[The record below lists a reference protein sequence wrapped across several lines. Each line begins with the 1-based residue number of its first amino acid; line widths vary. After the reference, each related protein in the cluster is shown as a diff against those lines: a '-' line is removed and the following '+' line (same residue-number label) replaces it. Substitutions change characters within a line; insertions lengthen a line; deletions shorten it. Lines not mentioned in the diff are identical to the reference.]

1 MGVSNFFGSH
11 ACPKATFGVLGDTT
25 CLPKNVTGA
34 TQWFCKINGSL
45 ATEQDRVLFFLKIF
59 LRNHH
64 SIKSPQSYIFSFPL
78 TGYSRTNLRIKIF
91 SKSSKKLKHFDLNSE
106 VLGLCSLAY
115 GTLNSE
121 NLF

>member
-1 MGVSNFFGSH
+1 MRFHGSLKLLWV
-11 ACPKATFGVLGDTT
+11 P
-25 CLPKNVTGA
+25 CLPKGHIWCFRGYHLPSKNVTGA
-34 TQWFCKINGSL
+34 TQWFCKTNGSL
-45 ATEQDRVLFFLKIF
+45 ATGQDRVLFFKKIF

-106 VLGLCSLAY
+106 VLGLCSLPMAH
-115 GTLNSE
+115 
-121 NLF
+121 